1 MPGCTFSVP
10 ARRSHEDA
18 SVNSE
23 ESLETLMR
31 AANRGDGPS
40 YERLLGRITPVL
52 RGIVRQRGAALG
64 PEGCEDV
71 LQAILLAIHLK
82 RHTWRD
88 DLPLRPWLYAVARH
102 KVIDALRARGIV
114 SKVPVE
120 SIADELPAPEPVD
133 PMQMHDI
140 EKVLARLDRRSAQIV
155 RAVGIEGA
163 TAAEAGQQF
172 NMSEGAVRV
181 ALHRALKTIAQLRKR
196 MFE

>member
-1 MPGCTFSVP
+1 V
-10 ARRSHEDA
+10 
-18 SVNSE
+18 SE
-23 ESLETLMR
+23 
-31 AANRGDGPS
+31 
-40 YERLLGRITPVL
+40 
-52 RGIVRQRGAALG
+52 
-64 PEGCEDV
+64 
-71 LQAILLAIHLK
+71 
-82 RHTWRD
+82 
-88 DLPLRPWLYAVARH
+88 
-102 KVIDALRARGIV
+102 
-114 SKVPVE
+114 VPVE

>member
-1 MPGCTFSVP
+1 
-10 ARRSHEDA
+10 
-18 SVNSE
+18 
-23 ESLETLMR
+23 
-31 AANRGDGPS
+31 
-40 YERLLGRITPVL
+40 VL

-114 SKVPVE
+114 SEVPVE